1 MFHANRYI
9 CNIINGVAED
19 PKPGVPGMCVCILH
33 HHKRGT
39 VQTLLTNGKPEFTT
53 RSNGISCLRFNH
65 AVDMAK
71 DILSG
76 LKCMHQMKIV
86 HRDIKP
92 GNICI
97 KLLSSKGEEARLQY
111 IIIDLGAAIGIKT
124 PNEATSEESAENS
137 SDDLAAFT
145 GQFTSVAGQK
155 LPLGTLSFMSPE
167 HIDPSFTV
175 DGRADIFSLG
185 VTIFLCLCGRFPFLQ
200 PKTCPDVKLLAI
212 KMLQR
217 YAMAKEADQLK
228 IPYSKGQR
236 RGKEELI
243 TIVAKSLRKARK
255 ERYETAGA
263 MMKHL
268 ERIDG

>member
-1 MFHANRYI
+1 M
-9 CNIINGVAED
+9 G
-19 PKPGVPGMCVCILH
+19 
-33 HHKRGT
+33 
-39 VQTLLTNGKPEFTT
+39 
-53 RSNGISCLRFNH
+53 S
-65 AVDMAK
+65 
-71 DILSG
+71 
-76 LKCMHQMKIV
+76 
-86 HRDIKP
+86 
-92 GNICI
+92 
-97 KLLSSKGEEARLQY
+97 
-111 IIIDLGAAIGIKT
+111 
-124 PNEATSEESAENS
+124 NEATSEESGENS
-137 SDDLAAFT
+137 TDDLAAFT

-155 LPLGTLSFMSPE
+155 LPLGTVPFMSPE

-185 VTIFLCLCGRFPFLQ
+185 FTIFLCLCGRFPFLQ

-243 TIVAKSLRKARK
+243 TIVAKSLRKPRK

-268 ERIDG
+268 ERIDGFAQLIQSLELYGLNPSIKLKPPRAEIPPLELSSRPITDYLLMQ